1 MYRWSNYTEPLL
13 TRVHSTTRNT
23 RLSDKSG
30 SVSET
35 SLADRPMFLHNSS
48 DRSRL
53 YSLPQGVVDAKNHLW
68 CFVLFA
74 SACSEYD
81 LKVQQD
87 PNLPGDGDTAAGFDT
102 ANPFDTS
109 GSDGPIVDSGN
120 SSPSGEKPVAVCEV
134 SPNPVKPP
142 AESAAWD
149 GSGSYDP
156 SGSGIDS
163 YRWVL
168 SSAPSGSSVA
178 MPGGSS
184 AVRGGFTPDLA
195 GDYVGQLVVT
205 NNNGVSSD
213 PCEVTLESIPSED
226 LWVEMYWT
234 ESGDDMDLHF
244 GPGGTIESNKDCYL
258 PTVSPD
264 VDGITVTAMHRTTQA
279 WTSTTFQA
287 LDPKTSILKQS
298 RMETSLSSCT
308 TILHAPGCQS
318 SHHQYLHHGAP
329 TDTRSIS
336 GEDSYNEYAEINW
349 PSGSVTALSCSMR
362 LRHRS
367 VRSSFDGRPFKRRQP
382 VLCAAARGGCGPL
395 VSWFGPA
402 SSRARKIAESDMDYS
417 LSAHMWGR

>member
-1 MYRWSNYTEPLL
+1 M
-13 TRVHSTTRNT
+13 
-23 RLSDKSG
+23 
-30 SVSET
+30 
-35 SLADRPMFLHNSS
+35 
-48 DRSRL
+48 
-53 YSLPQGVVDAKNHLW
+53 QKNHLW

-81 LKVQQD
+81 LKLQQD
-87 PNLPGDGDTAAGFDT
+87 PNRPGEGDTAAGFDT

-168 SSAPSGSSVA
+168 SSAPSGSSVS

-195 GDYVGQLVVT
+195 GNYVGQLVVT
-205 NNNGVSSD
+205 NNGVSSD

-234 ESGDDMDLHF
+234 ESGDDMDLHLS
-244 GPGGTIESNKDCYL
+244 PPAVRSKATKTATL
-258 PTVSPD
+258 PTACLRMGWWTRLVSP
-264 VDGITVTAMHRTTQA
+264 AMHRMTPA
-279 WTSTTFQA
+279 SISTTFQV
-287 LDPKTSILKQS
+287 LDPKTSILKHP
-298 RMETSLSSCT
+298 RMETSPSSCT
-308 TILHAPGCQS
+308 TILAACTRAPIKS
-318 SHHQYLHHGAP
+318 P
-329 TDTRSIS
+329 SIS
-336 GEDSYNEYAEINW
+336 TSMAHSCGPIRAVSAAKTPTTNTLKSTGRRVQSPVSE
-349 PSGSVTALSCSMR
+349 LSRCGPR
-362 LRHRS
+362 QWS
-367 VRSSFDGRPFKRRQP
+367 VRSKPGSRQP
-382 VLCAAARGGCGPL
+382 VQTT
-395 VSWFGPA
+395 
-402 SSRARKIAESDMDYS
+402 MN
-417 LSAHMWGR
+417 